1 MFNDALSTVCTT
13 DCAVG
18 LESYRARVVSAC
30 GNYRIPGSG
39 NVTVSPTLAVDH
51 VQGPYAVQ
59 CLQDPQ
65 ASTFCGPL
73 IRSYNASGG
82 LLALP
87 TSKLCSYCVLATLNV
102 TLSNPA
108 TYSVAIANL
117 LSSAITSCGP

>member
-1 MFNDALSTVCTT
+1 MFNDALSTVCTI

-18 LESYRARVVSAC
+18 LESYRAGIVSAC
-30 GNYRIPGSG
+30 GNYRIAGSG
-39 NVTVSPTLAVDH
+39 NVTISPTLAVDY

-65 ASTFCGPL
+65 TSTFCGPL
-73 IRSYNASGG
+73 IQSYNASGG

-87 TSKLCSYCVLATLNV
+87 ASELCSYCVLETLNV

-108 TYSVAIANL
+108 TYSIAIASL
-117 LSSAITSCGP
+117 LSSAISSCGT